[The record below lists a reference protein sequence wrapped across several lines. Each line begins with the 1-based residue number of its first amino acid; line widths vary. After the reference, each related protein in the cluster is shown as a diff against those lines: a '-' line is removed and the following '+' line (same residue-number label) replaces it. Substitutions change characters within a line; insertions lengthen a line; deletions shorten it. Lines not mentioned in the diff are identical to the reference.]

1 MWPRTLRLLYK
12 RTVLYLLLNK
22 IAQFSLRRKA
32 LVSSEFQIVTMCYSL
47 FNLVNQSANVP
58 VATSPN
64 GSGLDSY
71 SGSPSDCTSGYASY
85 HSPPAS
91 DLDPFEHVD
100 ELDIKPFEEPPAY
113 SSHMLCSEQQTCAG
127 PGGYGFPLT
136 PAPTPHGFLNDLDP
150 MYPLSYNNDPMY
162 NKPFG
167 PLTSSGF
174 CFSNFPQASEVLTP
188 QTSPKDLN
196 HSLQNSV
203 CKVCEDTASGNH
215 FGVLSCEAC
224 KSFFRRSIRA
234 NARYAC
240 RGNRNCTIEK
250 HTRNRC
256 QYCRLQKCMNMGMR
270 KEGKIYF
277 LFAQHVW
284 YDVYRSFLMFEIS
297 SRSWLCII
305 SSLLQQFKRS
315 ERHKGPNCRELVHHN
330 HLVSPIST
338 LSHQPYPTSHRLTLR
353 PVLFRMSLP
362 TQAGCM
368 AHYPI
373 WRWNLIALA
382 APHCPIIL
390 PPRLDPSHHQTSI
403 QMPLMLVA
411 TKSVCLFWW
420 MLTCSLRGSL
430 KKSKQLLKA

>member
-1 MWPRTLRLLYK
+1 MNIELRVDLRRFVSYISRRLVFVVK
-12 RTVLYLLLNK
+12 KK
-22 IAQFSLRRKA
+22 IAHLSLRRKA

-174 CFSNFPQASEVLTP
+174 CFSNFPQTSEVLTP

-277 LFAQHVW
+277 LFAQHV
-284 YDVYRSFLMFEIS
+284 
-297 SRSWLCII
+297 
-305 SSLLQQFKRS
+305 
-315 ERHKGPNCRELVHHN
+315 
-330 HLVSPIST
+330 
-338 LSHQPYPTSHRLTLR
+338 
-353 PVLFRMSLP
+353 
-362 TQAGCM
+362 
-368 AHYPI
+368 
-373 WRWNLIALA
+373 
-382 APHCPIIL
+382 
-390 PPRLDPSHHQTSI
+390 
-403 QMPLMLVA
+403 
-411 TKSVCLFWW
+411 
-420 MLTCSLRGSL
+420 
-430 KKSKQLLKA
+430 